1 MDFWGWFLLGV
12 AVGGGLLAVAVLA
25 DRHAR
30 RRTSG
35 EGEPAPERGI
45 AAVDAQV
52 PAYITQD
59 EVDALPAPGRGV
71 PGDLPHKGEGF
82 GFGHAHPD
90 FATRASGAD
99 WARPRILVVDGEVDT
114 MRQLLAP
121 LSAATADAPLI
132 VVAAGFAPEVLTTLA
147 ANRRA
152 VGLPVVA
159 AVAGP
164 KDRRRLAEL
173 TGADPLSPE
182 DLRAGYVP
190 ERALGT
196 AARWTST
203 LRAAWVN
210 LNLEPQPAG

>member
-1 MDFWGWFLLGV
+1 MDFWGWFLLAV

-152 VGLPVVA
+152 VGLRRAAAGDRLHRAQRGRRVRIGVFGDHA
-159 AVAGP
+159 RQLGGGAIVQQAADGHAVAQQ
-164 KDRRRLAEL
+164 RF
-173 TGADPLSPE
+173 DP
-182 DLRAGYVP
+182 V
-190 ERALGT
+190 
-196 AARWTST
+196 
-203 LRAAWVN
+203 
-210 LNLEPQPAG
+210 QPV

>member
-1 MDFWGWFLLGV
+1 MDFWGWFLLAV

-164 KDRRRLAEL
+164 EADDGWPSSRARTRSPRRTFARA
-173 TGADPLSPE
+173 TSPSARSARPR
-182 DLRAGYVP
+182 DGRARCAPPG
-190 ERALGT
+190 
-196 AARWTST
+196 
-203 LRAAWVN
+203 
-210 LNLEPQPAG
+210 

>member
-1 MDFWGWFLLGV
+1 MDFWGWFLLAV
-12 AVGGGLLAVAVLA
+12 VVGGGLLAAAVLA
-25 DRHAR
+25 DRRAR
-30 RRTSG
+30 RRESG

-45 AAVDAQV
+45 PAVDSQV

-71 PGDLPHKGEGF
+71 AGDLSHKGEGF

-90 FATRASGAD
+90 FATQTSGAD
-99 WARPRILVVDGEVDT
+99 CPNPRILVVDGEIDA
-114 MRQLLAP
+114 MRQLFVP
-121 LSAATADAPLI
+121 LSTATAEVPLV
-132 VVAAGFAPEVLTTLA
+132 VVAAGFADDVLTTLA

-152 VGLPVVA
+152 VGLSVVA

-173 TGADPLSPE
+173 TGAEQLTPE

-190 ERALGT
+190 EQAFGR

-203 LRAAWVN
+203 LRASWVA
-210 LNLEPQPAG
+210 PALVR

>member
-1 MDFWGWFLLGV
+1 MDFWVWFLLAT

-25 DRHAR
+25 DRRAR
-30 RRTSG
+30 RRVSG

-71 PGDLPHKGEGF
+71 PGELSHQGEGF

-90 FATRASGAD
+90 FATTSSGAD
-99 WARPRILVVDGEVDT
+99 WSHPRILVVDGEVDA

-121 LSAATADAPLI
+121 VSTATTDAPLV

-159 AVAGP
+159 AIAGP

-190 ERALGT
+190 EQALGR

-203 LRAAWVN
+203 LRASWVDPRS
-210 LNLEPQPAG
+210 LA